1 MLPFL
6 LAFVIVMLGMPSLIQ
21 LALQKNLLDEPLED
35 RKVHK
40 RSVPRLGGVLVF
52 IGTVFTTTLLVRP
65 EGAEAIPFLRLAA
78 GAMILFFLGLKDD
91 LSELDPIKKLI
102 VQLVVGCI
110 LIIGGGF
117 QITDFGGL
125 FGLHALAPLIAVPFS
140 LFVYIVVVNAVNL
153 IDGIDT
159 LAGGYGLLIA
169 IACTLWFQVTGQ
181 QDYAVLCLT
190 LAGALSGFIVFN
202 ISPAR
207 IFLGDS
213 GSLILGMFIYV
224 MTTSIMKTP
233 IEQVPAMWAHRSLP
247 VLAMTTLSY
256 PLVDTLR
263 VFTLRALKRQS
274 PFHAD
279 RTHLHHRLLHLG
291 MTHLQAALFIH
302 GYTAVM
308 VMLGF
313 SIPAMEPTMAFLL
326 LLGCAFML
334 PVVIIAMEKV
344 RAISRA
350 MRRKSHAGQH

>member
-1 MLPFL
+1 
-6 LAFVIVMLGMPSLIQ
+6 
-21 LALQKNLLDEPLED
+21 
-35 RKVHK
+35 
-40 RSVPRLGGVLVF
+40 
-52 IGTVFTTTLLVRP
+52 
-65 EGAEAIPFLRLAA
+65 
-78 GAMILFFLGLKDD
+78 
-91 LSELDPIKKLI
+91 
-102 VQLVVGCI
+102 
-110 LIIGGGF
+110 
-117 QITDFGGL
+117 
-125 FGLHALAPLIAVPFS
+125 
-140 LFVYIVVVNAVNL
+140 
-153 IDGIDT
+153 
-159 LAGGYGLLIA
+159 
-169 IACTLWFQVTGQ
+169 
-181 QDYAVLCLT
+181 
-190 LAGALSGFIVFN
+190 
-202 ISPAR
+202 
-207 IFLGDS
+207 
-213 GSLILGMFIYV
+213 
-224 MTTSIMKTP
+224 MKTP